1 MNPAIRQALRD
12 GEQLGLRYALQ
23 IPQVAASGWTGSR
36 SGRRAGTSIDF
47 QDYREYQ
54 PGDDLRFI
62 DWGIFA
68 RSDRL
73 TVKLYREEV
82 IPHLDLVLDGSRSMN
97 LDDSAK
103 ANAVA
108 QLAALLATSASN
120 AQCTQAVWLSGE
132 GFQRLANDALMPSAW
147 DKLELSSQRTPA
159 QSLEIMPPKFRRLGV
174 RGVCQRFAVAGRADQ
189 LLRRLREGAAALFVI
204 QLLARDDA
212 NPPEHGNLRVVDSET
227 GDESEIY
234 IDSSIAKQYTDNLA
248 QLQQSWADACRQ
260 WRADDHDCGRK
271 SLETSLKELENIQL
285 IVALHV
291 RNMKKQFNVRL
302 VGTMPQRMRCPLI
315 PAFSP
320 EGAEERLSVDA
331 KS

>member
-1 MNPAIRQALRD
+1 MLNVSAPFPMDPSLRQSLRT

-23 IPQVAASGWTGSR
+23 IPQVAASGWTGPR

-62 DWGIFA
+62 DWGIYA

-73 TVKLYREEV
+73 TVKLFREEV
-82 IPHLDLVLDGSRSMN
+82 TPHLDLILDGSRSMS

-103 ANAVA
+103 PNAVA
-108 QLAALLATSASN
+108 ELAALLATAAGN

-132 GFQRLANDALMPSAW
+132 GFQRLANDNLMPSAW
-147 DKLELSSQRTPA
+147 DKLELSSPRTPD
-159 QSLEIMPPKFRRLGV
+159 QSFEIMPPKFRRLGV
-174 RGVCQRFAVAGRADQ
+174 RVFVSDLLWPGEPVQ

-212 NPPEHGNLRVVDSET
+212 TPPEHGNLRVVDSET
-227 GDESEIY
+227 GGETEIY
-234 IDSSIAKQYTDNLA
+234 VDSAVAKQYADNLA

-260 WRADDHDCGRK
+260 CGAQMTTIIAED
-271 SLETSLKELENIQL
+271 LQNSLKELESIQL
-285 IVALHV
+285 L
-291 RNMKKQFNVRL
+291 
-302 VGTMPQRMRCPLI
+302 MP
-315 PAFSP
+315 A
-320 EGAEERLSVDA
+320 
-331 KS
+331 

>member
-1 MNPAIRQALRD
+1 MDSAIRQALRE

-62 DWGIFA
+62 DWGIYA

-97 LDDSAK
+97 LEDSAK
-103 ANAVA
+103 AQVAA
-108 QLAALLATSASN
+108 QLAALLATAAAN

-132 GFQRLANDALMPSAW
+132 GFQRLANDALAPSAW
-147 DKLELSSQRTPA
+147 DRLELSSNRTPE
-159 QSLEIMPPKFRRLGV
+159 QSFEIMPPKFRRLGV
-174 RGVCQRFAVAGRADQ
+174 RVFVSDLLWPGEPVQ

-212 NPPEHGNLRVVDSET
+212 TPPEHGNLRVVDSET
-227 GDESEIY
+227 GAESEIY
-234 IDSSIAKQYTDNLA
+234 IDSAVAKQYADNLA

-260 WRADDHDCGRK
+260 CGAQMTTIVAED
-271 SLETSLKELENIQL
+271 LQNSLKELESIQL
-285 IVALHV
+285 L
-291 RNMKKQFNVRL
+291 
-302 VGTMPQRMRCPLI
+302 T
-315 PAFSP
+315 PA
-320 EGAEERLSVDA
+320 
-331 KS
+331 